1 MGSDSRLTSKDYLNL
16 GPSMVYNKAL
26 NPYIELN
33 GHNDLRPYYIILKAL
48 TKTPIPSWLA
58 QKHIEK

>member
-1 MGSDSRLTSKDYLNL
+1 
-16 GPSMVYNKAL
+16 MVYNKAL

-48 TKTPIPSWLA
+48 SQILYPLG
-58 QKHIEK
+58 

>member
-1 MGSDSRLTSKDYLNL
+1 
-16 GPSMVYNKAL
+16 MVYNKAL

-48 TKTPIPSWLA
+48 SKITYPLG
-58 QKHIEK
+58 

>member
-1 MGSDSRLTSKDYLNL
+1 MHIKFKAHYLNL

-48 TKTPIPSWLA
+48 SQITYPLG
-58 QKHIEK
+58 